1 MDIDIRTMR
10 GFIGKQVEYANSSC
24 EIIEV
29 LEDIPALV
37 LQSLEPHNHIQ
48 INGMGQA
55 HRRTPKTY
63 TITIY
68 DTEQNALTP
77 QFKALGLSELT
88 V

>member
-10 GFIGKQVEYANSSC
+10 GFIGKQVEYAHSHC

-55 HRRTPKTY
+55 HRRTPRTY
-63 TITIY
+63 TIPIY
-68 DTEQNALTP
+68 DAELNELTP
-77 QFKALGLSELT
+77 VFKSLGLDQVT
-88 V
+88 

>member
-10 GFIGKQVEYANSSC
+10 GFIGKQVEYAHSSC

-63 TITIY
+63 TIPIY
-68 DTEQNALTP
+68 DVEQNELAP
-77 QFKALGLSELT
+77 EFKSLKLDA
-88 V
+88 VI